1 MDIGKLTPTRIM
13 LVEDSEG
20 DVFIFRRA
28 MREARLLNEVVVFD
42 DGKDALDWI
51 TDDRTDEELPGIIF
65 LDINMP
71 RLSGFDVLKKLK
83 QSDRVKGIP
92 VVMLTISQEE
102 EDIVRS
108 YDYGAVSFIS
118 KSVRAENLLD
128 ILTAAPGIRFMA
140 YKVAEDPSN

>member
-1 MDIGKLTPTRIM
+1 MDIGKLKPTRIM

-28 MREARLLNEVVVFD
+28 MREARLLNEVIVFD
-42 DGKDALDWI
+42 DSKDALDWI
-51 TDDRTDEELPGIIF
+51 TGDRTDDEYPGIIF

-71 RLSGFDVLKKLK
+71 RLSGFEVLKALK
-83 QSDRVKGIP
+83 QAERVKGIP

>member
-51 TDDRTDEELPGIIF
+51 TGDRTDEELPGIIF

-71 RLSGFDVLKKLK
+71 RLSGFEVLKKLK
-83 QSDRVKGIP
+83 QADRVRGIP

-140 YKVAEDPSN
+140 YKVVEDPSN

>member
-1 MDIGKLTPTRIM
+1 MDIGKLKPTRIM

-28 MREARLLNEVVVFD
+28 MREARLLNEVIVFD

-51 TDDRTDEELPGIIF
+51 TADRTDEELPGIIF

-102 EDIVRS
+102 EDIVRC